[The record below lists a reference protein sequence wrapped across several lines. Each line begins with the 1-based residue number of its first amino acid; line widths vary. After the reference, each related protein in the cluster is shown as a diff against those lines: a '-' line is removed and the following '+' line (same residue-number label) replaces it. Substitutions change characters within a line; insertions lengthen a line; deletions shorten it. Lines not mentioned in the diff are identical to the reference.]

1 MLILSRKE
9 VEELLDP
16 RDLVP
21 ALEEGFKAL
30 SAGQL
35 DVPPRNQVG
44 APKGVLLGMYAF
56 MPGKPFSVKLV
67 SIFHESTPSHQAIIT
82 LFNSETGAAIALMDG
97 EYITAMRTA
106 AASLLSIQHLARK
119 DSKTVAIIGTGVQAE
134 SHLKMIGTLVGIE
147 KIWIASRNR
156 SAASALASHAS
167 NAHAAESIHEAVSNA
182 DIVCLCTSSPEPVIK
197 KDWLKDGVHI
207 TSVGYRPPGGEL
219 PRDVIEASNLF
230 VESKRAFEP
239 PPSGS
244 AELQGLPADFGTEL
258 GELLLKQ
265 KPGRRSEIEW
275 TVYKS
280 MGHAMEDLVAAS
292 LVYEKAIERG
302 MGMKVEL

>member
-182 DIVCLCTSSPEPVIK
+182 DIICLCTSSPEPVIK
-197 KDWLKDGVHI
+197 KEWLKEGVHI

>member
-16 RDLVP
+16 RKLTL

-35 DVPPRNQVG
+35 EVPPRNQVS

-67 SIFHESTPSHQAIIT
+67 SIFHESTPSHQAVIT
-82 LFNSETGAAIALMDG
+82 LFDSETGAPIALMDG
-97 EYITAMRTA
+97 EHITAMRTA

-119 DSKTVAIIGTGVQAE
+119 GSKTIAVIGSGVQAE
-134 SHLKMIGTLVGIE
+134 SHLKMIETLVGIE
-147 KIWIASRNR
+147 KVLVASRDH
-156 SAASALASHAS
+156 SSASALASRAS
-167 NAHAAESIHEAVSNA
+167 NALAADSIHQAVSQA

-197 KDWLKDGVHI
+197 KEWLKEGVHI

-219 PRDVIEASNLF
+219 PRDVIEASHLF

-239 PPSGS
+239 PPAGS
-244 AELQGLPADFGTEL
+244 AELQGLRSDFGTEL
-258 GELLLKQ
+258 GEMLLNQ
-265 KPGRRSEIEW
+265 KPGRRTETEM

-280 MGHAMEDLVAAS
+280 MGHAMEDLVAAN
-292 LVYEKAIERG
+292 LVYQKTIEKKLGRQIE
-302 MGMKVEL
+302 M

>member
-1 MLILSRKE
+1 MLILSRKD
-9 VEELLDP
+9 VEDLLD
-16 RDLVP
+16 LQELIP
-21 ALEEGFKAL
+21 ALAEGFKAL

-44 APKGVLLGMYAF
+44 APKGALLGMYAF
-56 MPGKPFSVKLV
+56 MPGKPLSVKLV
-67 SIFHESTPSHQAIIT
+67 SIFHESMPSHQAVIT
-82 LFNSETGAAIALMDG
+82 LFDSKTGAPLALMDG

-119 DSKTVAIIGTGVQAE
+119 DSKTVAIVGSGVQAK
-134 SHLKMIGTLVGIE
+134 SHLKMIGSLVGIE
-147 KIWIASRNR
+147 RIWLASRNP
-156 SAASALASHAS
+156 SAASALLSPAS
-167 NAHAAESIHEAVSNA
+167 NAHVADSVHQAVSQA

-197 KDWLKDGVHI
+197 KDWLKDGVHV

-219 PRDVIEASNLF
+219 PRDAIEASHLF
-230 VESKRAFEP
+230 VESKRAFDP
-239 PPSGS
+239 APAGS
-244 AELQGLPADFGTEL
+244 AELQGFSVDFGTEL

-265 KPGRRSEIEW
+265 KPGRRSETEM

-292 LVYEKAIERG
+292 LVYERALERKVG
-302 MGMKVEL
+302 MRVEL

>member
-16 RDLVP
+16 RDIVP
-21 ALEEGFKAL
+21 ALQEGFKAL

-106 AASLLSIQHLARK
+106 AASLLSIQHLAHK

-197 KDWLKDGVHI
+197 KEWLKEGVHI

-219 PRDVIEASNLF
+219 PRNVIEASNLF

-265 KPGRRSEIEW
+265 KPGRRSETEW